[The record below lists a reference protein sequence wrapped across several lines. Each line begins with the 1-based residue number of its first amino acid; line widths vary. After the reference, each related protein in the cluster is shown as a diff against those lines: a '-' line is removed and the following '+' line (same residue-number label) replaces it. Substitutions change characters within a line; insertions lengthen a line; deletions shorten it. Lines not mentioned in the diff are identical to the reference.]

1 MWQSKVSVIFTIK
14 TKFLHPDISMLTVGD
29 PCKSISSIL
38 MQSLFAVIYFVPVQN
53 LCETQ
58 TPEQISIEPTSDS
71 TYRRWSCHDVTHTNS
86 SPFNFF
92 HFLCYKKTWRSHLQK
107 NNFLEHVLV
116 LIKVFFYLCI
126 MHVLMLM
133 YI

>member
-71 TYRRWSCHDVTHTNS
+71 TYRRWSCHDVHILILHRLI
-86 SPFNFF
+86 FF
-92 HFLCYKKTWRSHLQK
+92 IFCVTKKHEGVTFRKTISLNMYWYLLK
-107 NNFLEHVLV
+107 
-116 LIKVFFYLCI
+116 FFYLCI
-126 MHVLMLM
+126 VHFLMLM